1 MKLNKEQRAELE
13 KLQKEIVDEA
23 KSVIE
28 DYAKETN
35 ELTGS
40 VIHIH
45 EDSPYLDEKFTGKSW
60 KKVIKVNDSKE
71 VFDFMEKHNKKVREK
86 KKRD

>member
-45 EDSPYLDEKFTGKSW
+45 EDSPYLDEKFTVKVGK
-60 KKVIKVNDSKE
+60 KL
-71 VFDFMEKHNKKVREK
+71 
-86 KKRD
+86 